1 MSIRERAGRWHYR
14 FQVSGREFAGSTGLQ
29 AIRRNLNAARTIE
42 AQKRLDAEEGLEPEQ
57 VSGFSFQVAAA
68 EFLTWCH
75 STCYRSKPSTARRIS
90 TSFASLNAFFRE
102 HTVEEIRPIEIER
115 YKTWRAENF
124 IKDVTLRNDL
134 NALSLFFKYAKKAG
148 WAASN
153 PLIGDD
159 KVKRPSGED
168 AVRIN
173 VVSFDD
179 ESKYFAA
186 MRLAGGKS
194 HNLHDVAK
202 LMLLQGCRPEEVMSL
217 KKASYDAT
225 RGELRIEGGKSRAA
239 KRTLYLCGESI
250 EILNRRMK
258 QSDSQ
263 WLFPSDRIPG
273 DHIRQ
278 LQTKHDSVCQDA
290 GLSFVIYD
298 LRHTFATRF
307 VEAGGDLVT
316 LKDILGHSSLRSVVK
331 YVHPTAQHQREGMKR
346 YEAARPVATLRVVTG

>member
-14 FQVSGREFAGSTGLQ
+14 FQMCGREFASSTGLQ
-29 AIRRNLNAARTIE
+29 ATRRNLNAARTIE
-42 AQKRLDAEEGLEPEQ
+42 AQKRLDAEQGLEPEA
-57 VSGFSFQVAAA
+57 VSGVPFPVAAA

-90 TSFASLNAFFRE
+90 TSFASLNEFFRE
-102 HTVEEIRPIEIER
+102 HKVEEVRSIEIER

-173 VVSFDD
+173 VISFDD
-179 ESKYFAA
+179 EWKYFAA
-186 MRLAGGKS
+186 MRLTDGKP
-194 HNLHDVAK
+194 HNLCDLAK

-217 KKASYDAT
+217 KQSSYDAI

-250 EILNRRMK
+250 EILNRRITLV
-258 QSDSQ
+258 QGP
-263 WLFPSDRIPG
+263 WLFPSDRVPG

-278 LQTKHDSVCQDA
+278 LQTMHDSVCQDA

-316 LKDILGHSSLRSVVK
+316 LKDILGHSSLRSVIK

-346 YEAARPVATLRVVTG
+346 YEAARPAAPLRIVKG

>member
-1 MSIRERAGRWHYR
+1 MSVRERAGRWHYR
-14 FQVSGREFAGSTGLQ
+14 FQVQGREFAASTGLP
-29 AIRRNLNAARTIE
+29 ATRRNLNAARTIE
-42 AQKRLDAEEGLEPEQ
+42 AQRRLDAEQGIEPKE
-57 VSGFSFQVAAA
+57 VSGVPFPVAAA

-75 STCYRSKPSTARRIS
+75 STGYRNKPSTARRIS
-90 TSFASLNAFFRE
+90 TSFASLNEFFRE
-102 HTVEEIRPIEIER
+102 HTVEEVLPIEIER

-148 WAASN
+148 WADTN
-153 PLIGDD
+153 PLMGDD

-173 VVSFDD
+173 VLSFDD
-179 ESKYFAA
+179 ECKYFAA
-186 MRLAGGKS
+186 MRVGNGKS
-194 HNLHDVAK
+194 HNLYDLAK
-202 LMLLQGCRPEEVMSL
+202 LMVLQGCRPEEVMAL
-217 KKASYDAT
+217 KKSGYEAT
-225 RGELRIEGGKSRAA
+225 RGELRIEGGKSKAA

-258 QSDSQ
+258 LGNGP
-263 WLFPSDRIPG
+263 WLFPSDRVPG
-273 DHIRQ
+273 GHIRQ
-278 LQTKHDSVCQDA
+278 LQTTHDSVCQDA
-290 GLSFVIYD
+290 GVSFVIYD

-316 LKDILGHSSLRSVVK
+316 LKDILGHSSLRSVIK

-346 YEAARPVATLRVVTG
+346 YEASRPVASLRMVKG